1 MEYPPLDDAIIYPWR
16 GNNDPDLGS
25 VAVMVASKD
34 DLSILCDIMDLN
46 EGHSNRLLM
55 SQIYFGN
62 DSAKRYAIV
71 GPLIGAP
78 YAVILLENLIAWGA
92 RKILFF
98 GWCGAVRPEVKIGD
112 VIVPTSAIIDE
123 GTSKH
128 YGAGCTHLPGLN
140 NLGQSNQIDLAEGLE
155 LARNRLCVSRPS
167 TFIVKTTKGAL
178 HKKGI
183 DFQEGLVWTTDA
195 IYRETR
201 EKVAFFQQKDVLAVE
216 METSALF
223 TVGNFRNVDV
233 GGILVVSDEL
243 SSFEWRPGFG
253 EKHFIKSRRAVAEVI
268 RRLCK
273 NL

>member
-1 MEYPPLDDAIIYPWR
+1 MDDAIIYPLK
-16 GNNDPDLGS
+16 GKNDPDLGS
-25 VAVMVASKD
+25 VAVMVASTA
-34 DLSILCDIMDLN
+34 DLSILCDITGLN
-46 EGHSNRLLM
+46 KGQSHKLLM
-55 SQIYFGN
+55 SQIYLG
-62 DSAKRYAIV
+62 DDPAQRYAIV
-71 GPLIGAP
+71 GPVVGAP

-112 VIVPTSAIIDE
+112 VIVPTAAVIDE

-128 YGAGCTHLPGLN
+128 YGLGCTPLQDLN
-140 NLGQSNQIDLAEGLE
+140 NLMQENPVDLPKGVDLAP
-155 LARNRLCVSRPS
+155 NKLCVSRPS
-167 TFIVKTTKGAL
+167 TFIVKTTKDTL
-178 HKKGI
+178 HKKGV
-183 DFQEGLVWTTDA
+183 DFQEGSVWTTDA

-201 EKVAFFQQKDVLAVE
+201 EKVSFFQKKGVLAVE

-223 TVGNFRNVDV
+223 TVGNFRNVDI

-243 SSFEWRPGFG
+243 SSLKWRPGFVD
-253 EKHFIKSRRAVAEVI
+253 KPFKKSRRAVAEVI

>member
-1 MEYPPLDDAIIYPWR
+1 MNDAIISPLR
-16 GNNDPDLGS
+16 GKNDPDLGS
-25 VAVMVASKD
+25 VAVMVASKE
-34 DLSILCDIMDLN
+34 DLSILCDIMGLN
-46 EGHSNRLLM
+46 EGPCNKLLM
-55 SQIYFGN
+55 SRIYFGN
-62 DSAKRYAIV
+62 EPAKRYAIA

-78 YAVILLENLIAWGA
+78 YAVILLENLIARGA

-112 VIVPTSAIIDE
+112 VIVPTSAVIDE

-128 YGAGCTHLPGLN
+128 YGAGCTHLSGLN
-140 NLGQSNQIDLAEGLE
+140 NLGQADQIDLAEDLE
-155 LARNRLCVSRPS
+155 FARNTVCVSRPS
-167 TFIVKTTKGAL
+167 AFIVKTTTGAL
-178 HKKGI
+178 HNKGI
-183 DFQEGLVWTTDA
+183 GFQEGLVWTTDA

-223 TVGNFRNVDV
+223 TVGNYRNVDV
-233 GGILVVSDEL
+233 GAILVVSDEL
-243 SSFEWRPGFG
+243 SSFKWRPGFAD
-253 EKHFIKSRRAVAEVI
+253 KHFIKSRRAVAEVI